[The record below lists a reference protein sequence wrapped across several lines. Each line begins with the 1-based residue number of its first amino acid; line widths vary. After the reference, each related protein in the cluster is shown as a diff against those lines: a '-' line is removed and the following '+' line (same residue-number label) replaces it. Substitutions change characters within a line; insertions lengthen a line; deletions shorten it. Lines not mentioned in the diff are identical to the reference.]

1 MNDYREDPILHREI
15 GNLKQLFTASLDA
28 SDRLTARRFTGVEQQ
43 LGEIKAT
50 LGTFATVKDT
60 VNRLEGT
67 KQGAT
72 ELKKSIY
79 SMGTL
84 IIAALGVVASRL

>member
-15 GNLKQLFTASLDA
+15 GNLKQLFTMSIEA
-28 SDRLTARRFTGVEQQ
+28 SDKLTARRFSGVEEQ

-60 VNRLEGT
+60 VTRLEAT

-84 IIAALGVVASRL
+84 IIAALGLVATRL

>member
-1 MNDYREDPILHREI
+1 MTDHQDSMLHREI
-15 GNLKQLFTASLDA
+15 ANLKQLFTTSLDA
-28 SDRLTARRFTGVEQQ
+28 SDKLTARRFSGVEQQ
-43 LGEIKAT
+43 LSEIKVDINA
-50 LGTFATVKDT
+50 FVKVKDT
-60 VNRLEGT
+60 VTRLEAT

-84 IIAALGVVASRL
+84 IIAALGLVATRL